1 MAIMT
6 TFLAI
11 LLVAAMIAVVVV
23 FVRGLVVF
31 LADAT
36 QEAKGGGTGPS
47 ASALKS
53 NKMMQYRIFF
63 QAIAILIVVLILFV
77 AGQR

>member
-1 MAIMT
+1 MNI
-6 TFLAI
+6 FLI
-11 LLVAAMIAVVVV
+11 LLLVAAMIAVVVV

-31 LADAT
+31 LANAT
-36 QEAKGGGTGPS
+36 EEAKNGGTGPS

-63 QAIAILIVVLILFV
+63 QAIAIVIVVLLLML
-77 AGQR
+77 AGKG